1 MYGGSRHSKPVIRN
15 LCSLSSCRKGLPSSS
30 FIHRQTLPTH
40 VMVANAQENCRL
52 WLSTGSANESPQAKT
67 HLRPVSYG
75 QCLHFQGLQK
85 NAKTIMWHAWLAK
98 LKIII
103 IWPFTKR
110 VCWWQGS
117 PIQKELFLSVVSS
130 KRPKTAFL
138 GPLVPLCSVL
148 EIFPSVSDVRVGS
161 SAPLVL
167 PSAALECVAL
177 LLCSEFCLN

>member
-15 LCSLSSCRKGLPSSS
+15 LCSLSSSHKGLPSSS

-40 VMVANAQENCRL
+40 VTVANAQENCRL

-117 PIQKELFLSVVSS
+117 PIQKELFFPVKGPRLPSWDHLFPCAVFWKFFHLFLMSELDQVLPWFFLQWPLSV
-130 KRPKTAFL
+130 
-138 GPLVPLCSVL
+138 
-148 EIFPSVSDVRVGS
+148 
-161 SAPLVL
+161 
-167 PSAALECVAL
+167 
-177 LLCSEFCLN
+177 

>member
-30 FIHRQTLPTH
+30 FIHKQTLPTH

-85 NAKTIMWHAWLAK
+85 KRENNYVTRLAGK
-98 LKIII
+98 AENNYYLALYKKGLLMTGQSN
-103 IWPFTKR
+103 TKR
-110 VCWWQGS
+110 AILVCCFQ
-117 PIQKELFLSVVSS
+117 
-130 KRPKTAFL
+130 
-138 GPLVPLCSVL
+138 
-148 EIFPSVSDVRVGS
+148 
-161 SAPLVL
+161 
-167 PSAALECVAL
+167 
-177 LLCSEFCLN
+177 